1 MMPHRLTL
9 DWKETAEDL
18 LALIIRVL
26 ANPSE
31 NTKENR
37 THIAEACKSFTRVNP
52 VSDDRI
58 ERVLT
63 DDFIKEVIIPE
74 VCDTIAE
81 SYIASTLQSL
91 VRNVW
96 DEMHPEQE
104 PLPEHLRDLCHSL
117 RCDDSQTSNASW
129 ARASDIEREWKD
141 THNYY
146 KGQLSHI
153 IKPMLDILGTRM
165 REDVCIRPREFAGR
179 NKQN

>member
-1 MMPHRLTL
+1 MYNHRLTL

-18 LALIIRVL
+18 LALIIKVL

-52 VSDDRI
+52 VS
-58 ERVLT
+58 EYALEHVFT

-96 DEMHPEQE
+96 DEMHPDQE
-104 PLPEHLRDLCHSL
+104 PLPENLRNLCHTL
-117 RCDDSQTSNASW
+117 RCDDSQTSNESW
-129 ARASDIEREWKD
+129 ARASEIEREWRD

-153 IKPMLDILGTRM
+153 IQPMLEILTDRM
-165 REDVCIRPREFAGR
+165 KEDVCIRPREFAR
-179 NKQN
+179 REKE